1 MAGPGDGRAAG
12 AAGHGRLLVSREDRE
27 QVIDMLKAAFV
38 QERLTKDEFD
48 LRVGRALASRTYADL
63 AALTADIPAGRTET
77 RPLPEPARKPDSVLP
92 PKARGRATAV
102 GAGAAMLFTA
112 AEAAVGGAPPV
123 VGLVGTVL
131 TGVVVAGLLAAL
143 LTFLSWAVT
152 ISRQH
157 SKGSPPG
164 TAGQASA
171 DPAPDGP
178 PHPPHPPHRPPRRRG
193 PLEYAIG

>member
-12 AAGHGRLLVSREDRE
+12 TSGHGRLLVSRDDRE
-27 QVIDMLKAAFV
+27 QVIDTLKAAFV

-48 LRVGRALASRTYADL
+48 LRVGRALASRIYADL

-92 PKARGRATAV
+92 PKARGRATAA
-102 GAGAAMLFTA
+102 GAGAGMLFTA
-112 AEAAVGGAPPV
+112 ALATVDGAPPL
-123 VGLVGTVL
+123 VGLVGVVL

-152 ISRQH
+152 VSRQH
-157 SKGSPPG
+157 SQGSPPG
-164 TAGQASA
+164 TGAQASA

-178 PHPPHPPHRPPRRRG
+178 SHPPHRPPRRHG
-193 PLEYAIG
+193 PPEYAIG

>member
-1 MAGPGDGRAAG
+1 MAGPGDGRATG
-12 AAGHGRLLVSREDRE
+12 AAGHGGLLVSREDRE

-48 LRVGRALASRTYADL
+48 LRVGRALASRIYADL

-77 RPLPEPARKPDSVLP
+77 RHLPEPARKPDSVLP
-92 PKARGRATAV
+92 PKARGRATAA
-102 GAGAAMLFTA
+102 GAGAGMLFTA
-112 AEAAVGGAPPV
+112 ALAAVDGAPPV
-123 VGLVGTVL
+123 VGLVGVVL
-131 TGVVVAGLLAAL
+131 TGLVVAGLLAAL

-152 ISRQH
+152 VSRQH
-157 SKGSPPG
+157 SQGSPPG
-164 TAGQASA
+164 TGSQASA

-178 PHPPHPPHRPPRRRG
+178 PHPPHRPLRRRG

>member
-12 AAGHGRLLVSREDRE
+12 AAGHGGLLVSRDDRE

-63 AALTADIPAGRTET
+63 AALTGDIPAGRTET

-92 PKARGRATAV
+92 PKARGRVTAA
-102 GAGAAMLFTA
+102 GAGVGMLFAA
-112 AEAAVGGAPPV
+112 AEAMVGGAPPV
-123 VGLVGTVL
+123 VGLVGVVL
-131 TGVVVAGLLAAL
+131 TGVFVAALLAGL

-152 ISRQH
+152 ISRQR
-157 SKGSPPG
+157 SQGSPPG
-164 TAGQASA
+164 TGGQASA
-171 DPAPDGP
+171 DPAPDGL
-178 PHPPHPPHRPPRRRG
+178 PHPPHRPPRRRG